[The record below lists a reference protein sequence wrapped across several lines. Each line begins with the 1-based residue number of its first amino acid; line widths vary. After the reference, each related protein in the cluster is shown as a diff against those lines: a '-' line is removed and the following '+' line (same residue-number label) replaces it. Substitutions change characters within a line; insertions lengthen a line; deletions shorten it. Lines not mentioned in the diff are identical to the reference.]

1 MFLPLVPTFLCL
13 KARAVVQKKKKKMKG
28 LFLNMM
34 EKMYRHTAE
43 PLGDQFSSA
52 CPLLCKSRA
61 KKKEL
66 GKEVE
71 E

>member
-1 MFLPLVPTFLCL
+1 
-13 KARAVVQKKKKKMKG
+13 
-28 LFLNMM
+28 MM

-61 KKKEL
+61 KKKEF

-71 E
+71 EQKEEEEGGEKEKGTSTKSVQ